1 MVQGVNPNA
10 NVIQGQKGPQA
21 TGSDAFK
28 DLNLDTFI
36 QLLVS
41 ELQNQDPMN
50 PMDNA
55 QILNQVSQIR
65 AIESNTRLT
74 DTLGS
79 VLRGQNVA
87 TASSLLGK
95 KISGLTDK
103 GDKVQ
108 GVVDRVTVAD
118 DTTTVHVGTSEVS
131 LKNIGE
137 ILPQ

>member
-1 MVQGVNPNA
+1 MVQGVNSNTNA
-10 NVIQGQKGPQA
+10 IQGQKGPQA
-21 TGSDAFK
+21 QNSDAFK

-74 DTLGS
+74 DTLDS
-79 VLRGQNVA
+79 VLRGQNVS

-95 KISGLTDK
+95 KISGLTDQ

-108 GVVDRVTVAD
+108 GIVDRVTVAD
-118 DTTTVHVGTSEVS
+118 GATTLHVGGNQVS